1 MRTKFLLFFA
11 LLFTMSGLF
20 MSCSSS
26 GEDPITDSGNTG
38 SGNTGGS
45 NTEIKSDYTATTKVK
60 TVKLTTWRDSPKDVV
75 IYQDFN
81 RRYELAY
88 SLGCFYLLPY
98 TRVNGSW
105 YNCFEKDSWNWL
117 YSEISSLG
125 RDYIIINDEGKVSG
139 LSDITNYAT
148 TQNGNKYPEIQPS
161 HGYAMSFYTEDNEV
175 KHLRAYCS
183 KVNLFNGGDIESIVI
198 QYQLY

>member
-38 SGNTGGS
+38 GS

-60 TVKLTTWRDSPKDVV
+60 TVKLTTWRDSPQDVV

-88 SLGCFYLLPY
+88 SQGRFYLLPY

-105 YNCFEKDSWNWL
+105 YNRFEKDSWNWL
-117 YSEISSLG
+117 YSSL
-125 RDYIIINDEGKVSG
+125 DLADEYIIINDEGKVSG

-148 TQNGNKYPEIQPS
+148 TQNGNKHPEIQPS

>member
-38 SGNTGGS
+38 GS

-60 TVKLTTWRDSPKDVV
+60 TVKLTTWRDSPQDVV

-88 SLGCFYLLPY
+88 SQGRFYLLPY

-105 YNCFEKDSWNWL
+105 YNRFEKDSWNWL
-117 YSEISSLG
+117 YSSL
-125 RDYIIINDEGKVSG
+125 DLAYKYIIINDEGKVSG

>member
-26 GEDPITDSGNTG
+26 GEDPITE

-60 TVKLTTWRDSPKDVV
+60 TVKLTTWRDSPQDVV

-88 SLGCFYLLPY
+88 SQGRFYLLPY

-105 YNCFEKDSWNWL
+105 YKRFEKDSWNWL
-117 YSEISSLG
+117 YSSL
-125 RDYIIINDEGKVSG
+125 DLADEYIIINDEGKVSG

>member
-38 SGNTGGS
+38 GS

-60 TVKLTTWRDSPKDVV
+60 TVKLTTWRDSPQDVV

-81 RRYELAY
+81 RRYELAC
-88 SLGCFYLLPY
+88 SQGRFYLLPY

-105 YNCFEKDSWNWL
+105 YNRFEKDSWNWL
-117 YSEISSLG
+117 YSSL
-125 RDYIIINDEGKVSG
+125 DLADEYIIINDEGKVSG

>member
-38 SGNTGGS
+38 GS

-60 TVKLTTWRDSPKDVV
+60 TVKLTTWRDSPQDVV

-88 SLGCFYLLPY
+88 SQGRFYLLPY

-105 YNCFEKDSWNWL
+105 YNRFEKDSWNWL
-117 YSEISSLG
+117 YSSL
-125 RDYIIINDEGKVSG
+125 DLADEYIIINDEGKVSG

>member
-1 MRTKFLLFFA
+1 
-11 LLFTMSGLF
+11 

-26 GEDPITDSGNTG
+26 GEDPITD

-60 TVKLTTWRDSPKDVV
+60 TVKLTTWRDSPQDVV

-88 SLGCFYLLPY
+88 SQGRFYLLPY

-105 YNCFEKDSWNWL
+105 YNRFEKDSWNWL
-117 YSEISSLG
+117 YSSL
-125 RDYIIINDEGKVSG
+125 DLAYKYIIINDEGKVSG

>member
-11 LLFTMSGLF
+11 FLFTMSGLF

-26 GEDPITDSGNTG
+26 GEDPITD

-60 TVKLTTWRDSPKDVV
+60 TVKLTTWCYSPKDVV

-88 SLGCFYLLPY
+88 SLGRFYLLPY

-105 YNCFEKDSWNWL
+105 SNCFGKDSWNWL
-117 YSEISSLG
+117 YSSL
-125 RDYIIINDEGKVSG
+125 DPAYKYIIINDEGKVSG
-139 LSDITNYAT
+139 LSDIPNYAT

-183 KVNLFNGGDIESIVI
+183 KINLINGGTIESIVI

>member
-38 SGNTGGS
+38 GS

-60 TVKLTTWRDSPKDVV
+60 TVKLTTWRDSPQDVV

-88 SLGCFYLLPY
+88 SLGRFYLLPY

-105 YNCFEKDSWNWL
+105 SNCFEKDSWNWL
-117 YSEISSLG
+117 YSSL
-125 RDYIIINDEGKVSG
+125 DLAYKYIIINDEGKVSG

-183 KVNLFNGGDIESIVI
+183 KVNLLNGGDIESIVI

>member
-38 SGNTGGS
+38 GS

-60 TVKLTTWRDSPKDVV
+60 TVKLTTWRDSPQDVV

-88 SLGCFYLLPY
+88 SLGRFYLLPY

-105 YNCFEKDSWNWL
+105 SNCFEKDSWNWL
-117 YSEISSLG
+117 YSSL
-125 RDYIIINDEGKVSG
+125 DLAYKYIIINDEGKVSG

-148 TQNGNKYPEIQPS
+148 TQNSNKYPEIQPS

-183 KVNLFNGGDIESIVI
+183 KVNLLNGGDIESIVI

>member
-38 SGNTGGS
+38 GS

-60 TVKLTTWRDSPKDVV
+60 TVKLTTWRDSPQDVV

-81 RRYELAY
+81 RRYKLAY
-88 SLGCFYLLPY
+88 SLGRFYLLPY

-105 YNCFEKDSWNWL
+105 SNCFEKDSWNWL
-117 YSEISSLG
+117 YSSL
-125 RDYIIINDEGKVSG
+125 DLAYKYIIINDEGKVSG

-148 TQNGNKYPEIQPS
+148 TQNSNKYPEIQPS

-183 KVNLFNGGDIESIVI
+183 KVNLLNGGDIESIVI

>member
-1 MRTKFLLFFA
+1 M
-11 LLFTMSGLF
+11 
-20 MSCSSS
+20 
-26 GEDPITDSGNTG
+26 D
-38 SGNTGGS
+38 
-45 NTEIKSDYTATTKVK
+45 
-60 TVKLTTWRDSPKDVV
+60 
-75 IYQDFN
+75 
-81 RRYELAY
+81 LAD
-88 SLGCFYLLPY
+88 
-98 TRVNGSW
+98 
-105 YNCFEKDSWNWL
+105 E
-117 YSEISSLG
+117 
-125 RDYIIINDEGKVSG
+125 YIIINDEGKVSG

>member
-38 SGNTGGS
+38 GS

-60 TVKLTTWRDSPKDVV
+60 TVKLTTWRESPQDVV

-88 SLGCFYLLPY
+88 SQGRFYLLPY

-105 YNCFEKDSWNWL
+105 YNRFEKDSWNWL
-117 YSEISSLG
+117 YSSL
-125 RDYIIINDEGKVSG
+125 DLADEYIIINDEGKVSG

-183 KVNLFNGGDIESIVI
+183 KVNLYNGGDIESIVI

>member
-38 SGNTGGS
+38 GS

-60 TVKLTTWRDSPKDVV
+60 TVKLTTWRDSPQDVV

-88 SLGCFYLLPY
+88 SQGRFYLLPY
-98 TRVNGSW
+98 TRVNGSQ
-105 YNCFEKDSWNWL
+105 YNRFEKDSWNWL
-117 YSEISSLG
+117 YSSL
-125 RDYIIINDEGKVSG
+125 DLAYKYIIINDEGKVSG

>member
-38 SGNTGGS
+38 GS

-60 TVKLTTWRDSPKDVV
+60 TVKLTTWRDSPQDVV

-88 SLGCFYLLPY
+88 SQGRFYLLPY

-105 YNCFEKDSWNWL
+105 YNRFEKDSWNWL
-117 YSEISSLG
+117 YSSL
-125 RDYIIINDEGKVSG
+125 DLADEYIIINDEGKVSR

-183 KVNLFNGGDIESIVI
+183 KVNLFNEGDIESIVI